1 MLAYDGDMRSGG
13 SAGIVAA
20 LLAALC
26 CGSCTGTGNTLPTS
40 PATIEPL
47 SASQFRDAAVDLV
60 EQREAALQQGDRD
73 SFLTTVDDDEL
84 QFVATQA
91 RWFDNLSAMPVGDLR
106 LEPVDKPAADAEAK
120 GGELQLPV
128 DFTMRLD
135 GFEQHSVT
143 QRLLY
148 TFRQSDGDVV
158 LVNDRDAERDRRADW
173 LPDPWDIDDVVVR
186 ESGSILAFFDEETA
200 PYADAV
206 MRDLKASQDTVLAA
220 VPGWSGQLVAYD
232 ISDLTGLEKRT
243 PMRVWETGGVA
254 YPVMVRPGSHKV
266 AAVRFI
272 VNPDVAHNSLQRE
285 FLLRHEL
292 THVALGSRDDES
304 PRWLVEGAAEY
315 VSRTEYTAEQQRRMA
330 AYVVAYLG
338 TSTPVLVN
346 GPEFYSSADTNYL
359 LAATACTYLAATR
372 GAQSLWDLMDAF
384 TAERP
389 RLGQVEQLSA
399 TQVDAVLLREIG
411 LDSSELA
418 RDAVAWSI
426 GGS

>member
-1 MLAYDGDMRSGG
+1 MRSGA
-13 SAGIVAA
+13 SAGIVAT
-20 LLAALC
+20 LLAAMC
-26 CGSCTGTGNTLPTS
+26 CASCTGTDDTPPAS
-40 PATIEPL
+40 PATIGPL
-47 SASQFRDAAVDLV
+47 SASQFRDAAVELI
-60 EQREAALQQGDRD
+60 EQRETALQGDDRD
-73 SFLTTVDDDEL
+73 AFLATVDDDQL

-106 LEPVDKPAADAEAK
+106 LEPVDTRAARAARAEAK
-120 GGELQLPV
+120 DGELQLPV

-148 TFRQSDGDVV
+148 TFREADGDVW
-158 LVNDRDAERDRRADW
+158 LVNDRDAERDRRAGW
-173 LPDPWDIDDVVVR
+173 LPDPWDVGDVVVR
-186 ESGSILAFFDEETA
+186 ERGSILAFFDEETA

-206 MRDLKASQDTVLAA
+206 MQDLEASQQTVVAA
-220 VPGWSGQLVAYD
+220 VPDWSGQLVAYD

-243 PMRVWETGGVA
+243 PMRLWETGGVA
-254 YPVMVRPGSHKV
+254 YPVMVRPGSRQV

-272 VNPDVAHNSLQRE
+272 VNPDVAHNSLRRE

-292 THVALGSRDDES
+292 AHVALGSRDDAS

-330 AYVVAYLG
+330 AYVVAYLD
-338 TSTPVLVN
+338 TSTAVLVN
-346 GPEFYSSADTNYL
+346 GAEFYAYPDLNYL

-372 GAQSLWDLMDAF
+372 GRQSLWDLMDAF
-384 TAERP
+384 AAERP
-389 RLGQVEQLSA
+389 RLGQAEPLSA
-399 TQVDAVLLREIG
+399 TQIDAVLLREIG
-411 LDSSELA
+411 LDNRGLA
-418 RDAVAWSI
+418 LAAVAWAI

>member
-1 MLAYDGDMRSGG
+1 MAVMRSGA
-13 SAGIVAA
+13 SAGIVAT
-20 LLAALC
+20 LLAAVC
-26 CGSCTGTGNTLPTS
+26 CGSCTGTDDIPPTS
-40 PATIEPL
+40 PATARPL
-47 SASQFRDAAVDLV
+47 SASQFRDAAVELV
-60 EQREAALQQGDRD
+60 EQREAALLGGDRD
-73 SFLTTVDDDEL
+73 AFLATVDDDEL

-91 RWFDNLSAMPVGDLR
+91 RWFDNLSEMPVGDLR
-106 LEPVDKPAADAEAK
+106 LEPVDKRAADAEAED
-120 GGELQLPV
+120 GELQLPV

-143 QRLLY
+143 QRLVY
-148 TFRQSDGDVV
+148 TFRQADGEVG
-158 LVNDRDAERDRRADW
+158 LVNDRDADRDRRAGW
-173 LPDPWDIDDVVVR
+173 LPDPWDVGDVVVR

-200 PYADAV
+200 PYANSV
-206 MRDLKASQDTVLAA
+206 MKDLKASQRTVLAA
-220 VPGWSGQLVAYD
+220 VPEWSGQLVAYD
-232 ISDLTGLEKRT
+232 ISDLTGLEKRS

-254 YPVMVRPGSHKV
+254 YPVPVRPGSHEV

-292 THVALGSRDDES
+292 AHVALGSRDDES

-330 AYVVAYLG
+330 ALVAAYLD

-346 GPEFYSSADTNYL
+346 GPEFYSGADLNYL

-372 GAQSLWDLMDAF
+372 GSQSLWDLMDAF

-389 RLGQVEQLSA
+389 RLGQVEALSA
-399 TQVDAVLLREIG
+399 AQVDAVLLREIG
-411 LDSSELA
+411 LDNQGLA
-418 RDAVAWSI
+418 LAAVAWAL
-426 GGS
+426 GGG

>member
-1 MLAYDGDMRSGG
+1 MRSGA
-13 SAGIVAA
+13 SAGIVAT
-20 LLAALC
+20 LLAAMC
-26 CGSCTGTGNTLPTS
+26 CGSCTITDDTPPSS
-40 PATIEPL
+40 PAAIRSL
-47 SASQFRDAAVDLV
+47 SPSQFRDAAVELV
-60 EQREAALQQGDRD
+60 EQREAALLGGDRD
-73 SFLTTVDDDEL
+73 AFLATVDDDEL

-106 LEPVDKPAADAEAK
+106 LEPVDKRTESAEAED
-120 GGELQLPV
+120 GGLQLPV
-128 DFTMRLD
+128 DFTMRLE
-135 GFEQHSVT
+135 GFEQRSVT

-148 TFRQSDGDVV
+148 TFRQTDGDVA
-158 LVNDRDAERDRRADW
+158 LVNDRDAARDRRAGW
-173 LPDPWDIDDVVVR
+173 LPDPWDVADVVVR

-206 MRDLKASQDTVLAA
+206 MKDLKASQKTVLAA
-220 VPGWSGQLVAYD
+220 VPEWSGQLVAYD
-232 ISDLTGLEKRT
+232 ISDLTGLEKRS

-254 YPVMVRPGSHKV
+254 YPVPVRPGSHEV

-292 THVALGSRDDES
+292 AHVALGSRDDQS

-315 VSRTEYTAEQQRRMA
+315 VSRTDYTAEQQRRMA
-330 AYVVAYLG
+330 AYVATYLD

-346 GPEFYSSADTNYL
+346 GPEFYSSADVNYL

-372 GAQSLWDLMDAF
+372 GRQSLWDLMDAF

-389 RLGQVEQLSA
+389 RLGQVEELSA

-411 LDSSELA
+411 LDNRGLA
-418 RDAVAWSI
+418 SAAVAWAL